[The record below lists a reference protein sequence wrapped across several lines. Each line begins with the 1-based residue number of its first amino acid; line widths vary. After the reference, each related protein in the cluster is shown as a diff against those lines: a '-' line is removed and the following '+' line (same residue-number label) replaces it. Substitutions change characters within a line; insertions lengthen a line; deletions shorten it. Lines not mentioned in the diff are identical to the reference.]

1 VAGDQPSRGLASPKI
16 SVPGSPS
23 RKAGAEDFAVR
34 LSVIVPTYRR
44 AEALRLC
51 LAALARQDRPAD
63 EILVVAR
70 PEDEA
75 ALEVIDGQSGP
86 VRAIL
91 VERPGVVAAM
101 NAGADASTGDVVA
114 LTDDDARP
122 FPDWISRLLA
132 AYASDPE
139 IGAVGGR
146 DWIHTGDR
154 LWSGSASVVGVI
166 NRVGG
171 VTGNHH
177 LGTGPARDVDVL
189 KGVNFS
195 MRGPLLREIGFDERL
210 FCTRISDHWELAIC
224 FAVRRRGYRIVY
236 DPAIAVAHHVQP
248 RVDAT
253 RSWGEEEVRDAAY
266 NESLAL
272 LEHLPFDKQVIHLA
286 WAVAVGSRSVPGII
300 QAIRLLPTSG
310 RGQFALLRGN
320 LAGRRQAIATYR
332 RSKRSRSSYP
342 SLPGAVPAPGMVDR
356 RRRFVRRG

>member
-1 VAGDQPSRGLASPKI
+1 
-16 SVPGSPS
+16 VPGSPS
-23 RKAGAEDFAVR
+23 RKAGCEDFAVR
-34 LSVIVPTYRR
+34 LSVVIPTYRR
-44 AEALRLC
+44 AQALRLC

-63 EILVVAR
+63 EILVVVR
-70 PEDEA
+70 PEDRA
-75 ALEVIDGQSGP
+75 ALEVIDSQPGP

-91 VERPGVVAAM
+91 VDRPGVVAAM

-122 FPDWISRLLA
+122 FPDWTSRMLA
-132 AYASDPE
+132 TYATDPA

-195 MRGPLLREIGFDERL
+195 MRGPLLREIRFDERL
-210 FCTRISDHWELAIC
+210 FCERISDHWELAIC

-236 DPAIAVAHHVQP
+236 DPAIAVDHHVQP
-248 RVDAT
+248 RIDAT
-253 RSWGEEEVRDAAY
+253 RSFGEGEVRDAAF

-272 LEHLPFDKQVIHLA
+272 LEHLPLYKRVVHLA
-286 WAVAVGSRSVPGII
+286 WAVAVGSRSVPGIA

-310 RGQFALLRGN
+310 RSQFALLRGN
-320 LAGRRQAIATYR
+320 LTGRQQAIATYR
-332 RSKRSRSSYP
+332 RSKRPRSSYP
-342 SLPGAVPAPGMVDR
+342 SLPAAVPAPGIVDR
-356 RRRFVRRG
+356 RRRRARRG